1 MIKDIS
7 EAQPLVKKGGS
18 VIQHRYG
25 GINYGPMREARVIKK
40 YSELKLKKLGK
51 IFNQVMKEPFATRL
65 VRLWNIE
72 TGRVSV
78 TAVEAGKLSEV
89 TFGPSLRQR
98 IYNLRQSE
106 GSQSLTDSQQSH

>member
-1 MIKDIS
+1 
-7 EAQPLVKKGGS
+7 
-18 VIQHRYG
+18 
-25 GINYGPMREARVIKK
+25 
-40 YSELKLKKLGK
+40 
-51 IFNQVMKEPFATRL
+51 MKEPFATRL

-106 GSQSLTDSQQSH
+106 GSQSLTDSQQSHQKHLSSKLSINDQE